1 MIDFVLMEINYN
13 TRKMDKLPFEFSYIA
28 PHVGTIF
35 QRFLS
40 VE

>member
-1 MIDFVLMEINYN
+1 MIDFVLMEINY

-40 VE
+40 AE